1 MLTATNAVALAF
13 SCALLSL
20 GGNQTTKLESSVID
34 LCEVLPQL
42 DHFDGKTI
50 AVRGYYRFSRELGG
64 LYVANCANPIMI
76 DGVQRAAAVYVL
88 PRAKSQEG
96 IAEEEEFAKAVKSLI
111 KSGRPDAISVVF
123 LGRLRASAGPSIVDS
138 IGNKRKPAR
147 MFGHLGVYPAEMEVE
162 RTLDIKILND
172 PNHAA
177 NMSNLKP

>member
-1 MLTATNAVALAF
+1 M
-13 SCALLSL
+13 
-20 GGNQTTKLESSVID
+20 
-34 LCEVLPQL
+34 
-42 DHFDGKTI
+42 
-50 AVRGYYRFSRELGG
+50 RGYYRFSRELGG

-177 NMSNLKP
+177 NMSNLKPEPEMSCLVPRKSSAFLFHWPNCGQWIPDRSGNIPVTRSTWCYRAVCPKR